1 MQRLLSTYQFVAR
14 RLSPEMLGQVAE
26 AGFHGVEIFCTRSHF
41 DFHAEEAIREIAGAL
56 ADRNLKL
63 ASLHAPTNRD
73 RSASREGGSPLSLCE
88 VERVRRIEA
97 MDEYKRA
104 IDVAELLP
112 FPLLVLHMGGSRE
125 TAEPRKRDAAFS
137 SLEHLMLHARHA
149 GVTLAI
155 ENTLSEMGDPAYLH
169 AFLEETRLTG
179 IRLCFDIGHA
189 HLAEGPVEER
199 LEKCFTPM
207 REHLATTHIHDNH
220 GEKDEHLPPFAGS
233 LDWAAAAKLLASA
246 LAQPLPLV
254 LELKEQSGAEAA
266 PLVAQL
272 ETARRALDRL
282 EQTLQEA
289 R

>member
-14 RLSPEMLGQVAE
+14 RLSPEMLGQVAA
-26 AGFHGVEIFCTRSHF
+26 AGFDGVEIFCTRSHF
-41 DFHAEEAIREIAGAL
+41 DFHAPETIREIAGAL
-56 ADRNLKL
+56 AERNLKL

-73 RSASREGGSPLSLCE
+73 MSASREGGSPLSLCE

-125 TAEPRKRDAAFS
+125 TADPRKRDAAFS
-137 SLEHLMLHARHA
+137 SLEHLMLHARHV

-155 ENTLSEMGDPAYLH
+155 ENTLSEMGHPAYLH

-189 HLAEGPVEER
+189 HLAEGPEEER

-207 REHLATTHIHDNH
+207 REHLATAHIHDNH

-233 LDWAAAAKLLASA
+233 LDWAAAAKLLAFA
-246 LAQPLPLV
+246 PRQPLPLV
-254 LELKEQSGAEAA
+254 LELKEQSGPEAT
-266 PLVAQL
+266 PLAAQL
-272 ETARRALDRL
+272 ETARQATDRL

>member
-14 RLSPEMLGQVAE
+14 RLSREMLGQVAE

-56 ADRNLKL
+56 AERNLKL

-125 TAEPRKRDAAFS
+125 TADPRKRDAAFS
-137 SLEHLMLHARHA
+137 SLEHLMLHARHV

-189 HLAEGPVEER
+189 HLAEGPAEER
-199 LEKCFTPM
+199 VEKCFTPM

-233 LDWAAAAKLLASA
+233 LDWAAATKLLASA
-246 LAQPLPLV
+246 PRQPLPLV
-254 LELKEQSGAEAA
+254 LEVKEQSGAEAT

-272 ETARRALDRL
+272 ETARQALDRL